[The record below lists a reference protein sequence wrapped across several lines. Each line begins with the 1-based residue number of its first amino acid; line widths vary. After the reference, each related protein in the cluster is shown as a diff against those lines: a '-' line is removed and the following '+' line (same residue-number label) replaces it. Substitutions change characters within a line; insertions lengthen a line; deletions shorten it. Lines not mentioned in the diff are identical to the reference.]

1 VKVFLKRNPAD
12 ALGCRIA
19 EGETGDVDANLGRQL
34 VALGIAD
41 CLDPPPEPAP
51 VVRAVP
57 EAPAIAEAR
66 PVDIAPKRDALQ
78 RQQPPRK
85 AAVLPVQPRNKKD

>member
-1 VKVFLKRNPAD
+1 VKVFIRRNPAA

-19 EGETGDVDANLGRQL
+19 EGETGIVDADIGRKL

-57 EAPAIAEAR
+57 DPPAIAEAK
-66 PVDIAPKRDALQ
+66 PVDIAPKREEPK
-78 RQQPPRK
+78 RQPSRP
-85 AAVLPVQPRNKKD
+85 AVLPVQPRNKKDS